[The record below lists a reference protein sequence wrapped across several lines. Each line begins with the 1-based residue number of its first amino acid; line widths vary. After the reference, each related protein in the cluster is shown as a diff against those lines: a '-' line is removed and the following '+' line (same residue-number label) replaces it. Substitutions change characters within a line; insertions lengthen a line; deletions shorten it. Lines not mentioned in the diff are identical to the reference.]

1 MIDTTEEMFLKLSE
15 QIAEVIRIQDQ
26 QGKQINS
33 LIDKVDNIEKGQNDL
48 RHKVDNLEKDVTA
61 IKIDI
66 ENHVEPM
73 LCELSGRV
81 VDSSQRIMM
90 IESKAEAYDDEKEID
105 KVIAEIKQKG
115 MM

>member
-1 MIDTTEEMFLKLSE
+1 MTIEEMFQKLSE
-15 QIAEVIRIQDQ
+15 QIS
-26 QGKQINS
+26 S
-33 LIDKVDNIEKGQNDL
+33 LANKVDNLENKVDNLEKGQNDL
-48 RHKVDNLEKDVTA
+48 RDDVTA
-61 IKIDI
+61 IKVDI

-81 VDSSQRIMM
+81 VDSSKRIMM

>member
-1 MIDTTEEMFLKLSE
+1 MTVEEMFQKLSE
-15 QIAEVIRIQDQ
+15 QIAEVIRKQDE
-26 QGKQINS
+26 QGKQISELHN
-33 LIDKVDNIEKGQNDL
+33 KVDRLEN
-48 RHKVDNLEKDVTA
+48 KVDNLENDVKA

-73 LCELSGRV
+73 LSELSGRV

-90 IESKAEAYDDEKEID
+90 IESKAEAYEDDKEID
-105 KVIAEIKQKG
+105 KVIAEIKRKG